1 MMMRH
6 DKRDDARDVGFP
18 SGTATCDDVR
28 AVAWSY
34 LDDEL
39 PRAERRSI
47 RTHLMYC
54 DHCGAYLQFLRGFLR
69 TLRTELTRAYLDDQE
84 PST

>member
-1 MMMRH
+1 MMRH
-6 DKRDDARDVGFP
+6 DKRDEARDVGYP
-18 SGTATCDDVR
+18 NGTATCDDVR

-39 PRAERRSI
+39 ARAERRTI
-47 RTHLMYC
+47 RAHLMHC
-54 DHCGAYLQFLRGFLR
+54 DHCGAYLQFLRAFLR
-69 TLRTELTRAYLDDQE
+69 TLRTELTRVHPNDEE